1 MQPRTKCGTGGRFS
15 AEAREIT
22 SVFCFVFSSS
32 SPPPADQIE
41 RRLDTVRSVCHIA
54 QKRLIACFQG
64 QHGTDPDKRHVS
76 TIALWLV
83 F

>member
-1 MQPRTKCGTGGRFS
+1 NSQRRKRSRKLAGRWFG
-15 AEAREIT
+15 
-22 SVFCFVFSSS
+22 
-32 SPPPADQIE
+32 PIE

-76 TIALWLV
+76 TIAFWLV